1 MNMNTTWYHVCFA
14 CNTGT
19 FPDISNFYFTDE
31 ALAQEWADALIASRE
46 ETPSQWAFPY
56 TLEIWRLDFETR
68 DHRNIRLEEGPS
80 SVVNHQSAC

>member
-1 MNMNTTWYHVCFA
+1 MIMYHVCFA
-14 CNTGT
+14 CNGGT

-31 ALAQEWADALIASRE
+31 ALAQNLADDLIASRE
-46 ETPSQWAFPY
+46 ANPSQWAFPY

-80 SVVNHQSAC
+80 SVVNYQSAC